1 MILPIVAYGAS
12 ILRKE
17 CTVISTDYPQLNNLI
32 ADMWDTLDSADG
44 VGLAAPQVNFAIK
57 LFLVDSAKTYQPH
70 TEAAATKQQERGIR
84 KVFINPT
91 IITYSKEK
99 DIADEGCLSIPGI
112 YAPTERSISIRIR
125 YVDERF
131 RERIETYQGRTARMI
146 QHEYDHILGKL
157 HIDYLSNLQKI
168 RLSNKLNR
176 IRKGKIKAEYPML
189 Y

>member
-17 CTVISTDYPQLNNLI
+17 CIAISADYPQLNNLI

-44 VGLAAPQVNFAIK
+44 VGLAAPQVNVAIK
-57 LFLVDSAKTYQPH
+57 LFLVDSAKTYQPYID
-70 TEAAATKQQERGIR
+70 APTKQQERAIR

-112 YAPTERSISIRIR
+112 YVPTERSISIRIR

-131 RERIETYQGRTARMI
+131 HERIETYQGRTARMI
-146 QHEYDHILGKL
+146 QHEYDHIIGKL
-157 HIDYLSNLQKI
+157 HIDYLPNLQKI
-168 RLSNKLNR
+168 RLSSKLNK
-176 IRKGKIKAEYPML
+176 IRKGKIKAEYPM
-189 Y
+189 YY